1 METSPDLQV
10 VDIRWDNLDI
20 TKFLALSVTCNVMIK
35 TLVYPTIVAKT
46 RIQVESTK
54 NGAYQSS
61 WRMLRTIGATEG
73 IRGLYRGL
81 PTAMFGFVFPQSAYI
96 YTYEKTRDH
105 VCKDLQKRSS
115 AELGGKSPAFI
126 GNMVGGA
133 TAAVVATLM
142 NTPVDVIAQR
152 LQLQGASST
161 VAGHRYNGGMHA
173 FYMISAQ
180 EGVRGLYR
188 GLGATLISFVPSSAI
203 WWAVYG
209 ALRTHVYPMVFD
221 KGIVAETAG
230 NLACGVLSGWAS
242 VCLLNPLDVAK
253 TRLQTQEQRAGN
265 PRNIFSMAWTI
276 LRTEGVAAI
285 WVKGLTARMTGTAMF
300 SAWTIAMYEIVKK
313 VSYVNPPTPSISS
326 PTEENSV

>member
-1 METSPDLQV
+1 MP
-10 VDIRWDNLDI
+10 
-20 TKFLALSVTCNVMIK
+20 
-35 TLVYPTIVAKT
+35 P
-46 RIQVESTK
+46 VESTSGG
-54 NGAYQSS
+54 NS
-61 WRMLRTIGATEG
+61 
-73 IRGLYRGL
+73 
-81 PTAMFGFVFPQSAYI
+81 PVF
-96 YTYEKTRDH
+96 
-105 VCKDLQKRSS
+105 L
-115 AELGGKSPAFI
+115 
-126 GNMVGGA
+126 GNMAGGA
-133 TAAVVATLM
+133 TAAIVATLM

-173 FYMISAQ
+173 FYVIAKR

-209 ALRTHVYPMVFD
+209 ALRSAVYPVVSD

-253 TRLQTQEQRAGN
+253 TRLQTQEQRPGN
-265 PRNIFSMAWTI
+265 PKNIFSMAWTI
-276 LRTEGVAAI
+276 LRAEGVASI

-313 VSYVNPPTPSISS
+313 VSYITPEPEILAETKSS
-326 PTEENSV
+326 ADA